1 MRAIMMVALATC
13 LSSCQKISTP
23 NILVIF
29 VDDLGYCDSEL
40 YGCNDI
46 PTPNIKRLSDEGVLF
61 TQGYVSSPVCS
72 PSRAGLLTGRYQ
84 QRFGHEFLPSATP
97 DSQAGLPLTETTLAD
112 VLKESGYTTGMV
124 GKWHLGVQ
132 EKFHPNNRGFEVFYG
147 ILTATTDYI
156 DPTSDQ
162 AKYWVPTYAGYHFPD
177 PYIDSQWL
185 GRGDQAVM
193 RGKVITE
200 EHDYLTEAFTREAV
214 NFIDQNRE
222 KPFFLYLPYLAAH
235 GPLQV
240 TEKYYDR
247 FPHIKDE
254 ASRIQAAMISALD
267 DGIGQVISALKRNGI
282 EENTLIFFASDN
294 GGGVAHYTSNEPL
307 RLGKQTMFEG
317 GVRVPFLMKWPKR
330 IPQGIVFESPV
341 SALDIFPTA
350 YAAAGGLP
358 RKDLYLDGVDLL
370 PYLEGSEKSP
380 PHENLF
386 WRAGSIWAIR
396 EDNWKLIFAAE
407 RYWLYDLEQDIGEAN
422 NLVDQHPD
430 IVKKLQKSYDQWN
443 RANMAPIWPPFG
455 AKSNPLFFV
464 DDIEVIWTF

>member
-1 MRAIMMVALATC
+1 MRVMMMLLMAIC
-13 LSSCQKISTP
+13 LSSCQKTGSP
-23 NILVIF
+23 NILVIY

-40 YGCNDI
+40 YGCDNV
-46 PTPNIKRLSDEGVLF
+46 PTPNIKRLSEEGVLF

-84 QRFGHEFLPSATP
+84 QRFGHEFLPNSSP
-97 DSQAGLPLTETTLAD
+97 NSQAGLPLTETTLAD
-112 VLKESGYTTGMV
+112 LLKETGYATGMV

-132 EKFHPNNRGFEVFYG
+132 EKFHPNNRGFETFYG
-147 ILTATTDYI
+147 ILTATSDYI
-156 DPTSDQ
+156 DPTSDKV
-162 AKYWVPTYAGYHFPD
+162 KYWVPVYEGYHFPD
-177 PYIDSQWL
+177 PYKDSPWL
-185 GRGDQAVM
+185 GRGDHAVM
-193 RGKVITE
+193 RDKVVIE

-214 NFIDQNRE
+214 NFIDRNSN

-267 DGIGQVISALKRNGI
+267 DGIGQVTDALKRNGI

-317 GVRVPFLMKWPKR
+317 GIRVPFLMKWPKR
-330 IPQGIVFESPV
+330 IPQGTVFESPV

-350 YAAAGGLP
+350 YVAAGGLL
-358 RKDLYLDGVDLL
+358 KENMNLDGVDLL
-370 PYLEGSEKSP
+370 PYVEGSVKST
-380 PHENLF
+380 PHKNLF
-386 WRAGSIWAIR
+386 WRAGSIWAVR
-396 EDNWKLIFAAE
+396 DDNWKLIFAAE
-407 RYWLYDLEQDIGEAN
+407 TYWLYDLEQDLGEAN
-422 NLVDQHPD
+422 NLADQHPD
-430 IVKKLQKSYDQWN
+430 VVQKLQKHYDHWN
-443 RANMAPIWPPFG
+443 HANIPPIWPPFG

-464 DDIEVIWTF
+464 DDIEVLWTF